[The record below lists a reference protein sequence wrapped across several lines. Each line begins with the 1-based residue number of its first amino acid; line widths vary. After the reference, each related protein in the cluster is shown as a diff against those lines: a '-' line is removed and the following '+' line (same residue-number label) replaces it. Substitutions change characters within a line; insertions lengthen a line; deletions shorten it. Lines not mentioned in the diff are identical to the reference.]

1 MAHIVKEH
9 ADEAMDELLC
19 IKDVNGIAKKSKGAA
34 IFFAVSFFLA
44 FTFFIVPV
52 HTWLNVFSTFF
63 FSFSGIQWNKGILD
77 EYKEEQKALVEH
89 DLRVSSMGG
98 GLKKTKTA
106 IAL

>member
-1 MAHIVKEH
+1 MQGKLGLKRRINAHKMAHIVKEH

-52 HTWLNVFSTFF
+52 HT
-63 FSFSGIQWNKGILD
+63 
-77 EYKEEQKALVEH
+77 
-89 DLRVSSMGG
+89 
-98 GLKKTKTA
+98 
-106 IAL
+106 